1 MDGNTRVSEELR
13 GQAATWFAEL
23 NEPDISEAQ
32 RAAFAQWLLRSPD
45 HIEAFLHVTTVASAV
60 AATAQHPVEHLIR
73 EARADSEP
81 QNVVEL
87 RREPTRAAKADA
99 QAAAPASGRR
109 WLWLA
114 ASVSAAAALLVWL
127 FIGLGPQP
135 LHIRTQAG
143 EQRTLRIADGT
154 VLHVQSD
161 SELTI
166 ELKDNRRSI
175 QLERGQ
181 ARFAVAKDPDRPFI
195 VTTPHA
201 TVRAVGTI
209 FDVAAASSRTAV
221 IVLEGRVEVVSVQET
236 APSTID
242 ATKATASADHGRTQ
256 LAAGESAT
264 VSRAGDIT
272 RDVRLVETTAPAPAV
287 RSLVFREES
296 LAEVIAK
303 FNREGA
309 SRIRIAD
316 PQLATLAIS
325 GAFAADDTESLLE
338 YLRRY
343 HGVEVVETEQ
353 DVRLLVRA
361 SASR

>member
-1 MDGNTRVSEELR
+1 MDRNRHVTEELR
-13 GQAATWFAEL
+13 GQAAVWFAEL

-45 HIEAFLHVTTVASAV
+45 HIEAFLHVTSVAAAI
-60 AATAQHPVEHLIR
+60 AATAQHSMADLIR
-73 EARADSEP
+73 AARADSEP
-81 QNVVEL
+81 QNVIEL
-87 RREPTRAAKADA
+87 CREPSPATKAEA
-99 QAAAPASGRR
+99 QAALPASGRR
-109 WLWLA
+109 WPWLA
-114 ASVSAAAALLVWL
+114 ACASAAAALLVWL

-143 EQRTLRIADGT
+143 EQRTLTIADGT

-161 SELTI
+161 SELAI
-166 ELKDNRRSI
+166 ELKDDRRNVR
-175 QLERGQ
+175 LERGE
-181 ARFAVAKDPDRPFI
+181 ARFDVAKDPRRPFI
-195 VTTPHA
+195 VATPHA

-221 IVLEGRVEVVSVQET
+221 TVLEGRVEVVSVQET
-236 APSTID
+236 APSTIA
-242 ATKATASADHGRTQ
+242 ATNPTPSADHGRTQ

-264 VSRAGDIT
+264 VSRTGDIT
-272 RDVRLVETTAPAPAV
+272 RDVRLVETSARAAAA

-296 LAEVIAK
+296 LADVIAK

-343 HGVEVVETEQ
+343 HGVEVVETQ
-353 DVRLLVRA
+353 QGVRLLVHA